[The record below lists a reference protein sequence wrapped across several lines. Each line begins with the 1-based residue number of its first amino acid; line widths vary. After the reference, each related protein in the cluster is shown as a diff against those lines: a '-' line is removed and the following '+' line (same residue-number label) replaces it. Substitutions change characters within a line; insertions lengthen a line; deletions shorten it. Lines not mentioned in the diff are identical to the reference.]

1 MHVIRNKKTKKV
13 LFIDYSM
20 SKKPKKAR
28 AVYPEF
34 NASKMELG
42 WTDTQHIPADFD
54 IDGKGNIVP
63 ISLETLIKNG
73 TVKPEPD
80 QKVENGQIVGK
91 TIGEL
96 VADGLLSFD
105 EVKDNYVERF
115 SHEAFALRQALI
127 PDYKIQNA
135 ALGLYDEK
143 TAAAFKNTINE
154 FRNEFYRLK
163 NAVEN
168 ADSVQTLESIK
179 PEFPTAIVS

>member
-1 MHVIRNKKTKKV
+1 MHVIRDKKTKKV

-20 SKKPKKAR
+20 SKKPQKAK

-73 TVKPEPD
+73 TVKPAPD
-80 QKVENGQIVGK
+80 QKVVNGEIVGK
-91 TIGEL
+91 TIEEL
-96 VADGLLSFD
+96 VADGLFSID
-105 EVKDNYVERF
+105 ELKKIYVERY
-115 SHEAFALRQALI
+115 SHEAFTLRQSLI

-143 TAAAFKNTINE
+143 TAETFKNTINE

-168 ADSVQTLESIK
+168 ADSVQTLEAIK
-179 PEFPTAIVS
+179 PDFPTAIVS